1 MTFATEGVPRRLP
14 HCLAGSNSG
23 FGWRGWAT
31 CLRST
36 IRARCS
42 TDPIVP
48 AISVIDCWHVAF
60 ATVGAKV
67 CAGDC
72 TDRSASWGAEPCM
85 GGEMSQQGAMR
96 PEEAVLG
103 DPALAVGGLA
113 FELAKK
119 WWVLL
124 IRGILLIII
133 GLLAFVSPLTWV
145 IFVGIYILIDG
156 ITMLLSGFSDQPAGQ
171 SRWPL
176 LILGVLGLIA
186 GLIILWDP
194 ELGGVTL
201 TYVIAAWAVVGG
213 ILTIISAIRVREE
226 IDNEWWL
233 VLSGILAVIFG
244 ILVFT
249 DVLAGILTI
258 AWIFGIFAV
267 VVGILSIVLA
277 FRVRDFGTQIGA
289 VT

>member
-1 MTFATEGVPRRLP
+1 V
-14 HCLAGSNSG
+14 H
-23 FGWRGWAT
+23 
-31 CLRST
+31 
-36 IRARCS
+36 
-42 TDPIVP
+42 
-48 AISVIDCWHVAF
+48 
-60 ATVGAKV
+60 
-67 CAGDC
+67 C
-72 TDRSASWGAEPCM
+72 TDKSANWGAGPCK
-85 GGEMSQQGAMR
+85 GVGMSERSAMR

-103 DPALAVGGLA
+103 DRALAAGGLA

-233 VLSGILAVIFG
+233 ALSGILAVIFG

-258 AWIFGIFAV
+258 AWIFGIFAI
-267 VVGILSIVLA
+267 VVGILSIILA

>member
-1 MTFATEGVPRRLP
+1 
-14 HCLAGSNSG
+14 
-23 FGWRGWAT
+23 
-31 CLRST
+31 
-36 IRARCS
+36 
-42 TDPIVP
+42 
-48 AISVIDCWHVAF
+48 
-60 ATVGAKV
+60 
-67 CAGDC
+67 
-72 TDRSASWGAEPCM
+72 
-85 GGEMSQQGAMR
+85 MR
-96 PEEAVLG
+96 PGDDVLG
-103 DPALAVGGLA
+103 EGALVAGGLA

-124 IRGILLIII
+124 LRGILLIII

-176 LILGVLGLIA
+176 LILGILGLVA
-186 GLIILWDP
+186 GLIILWNP
-194 ELGGVTL
+194 ELGGDTL
-201 TYVIAAWAVVGG
+201 TFVIAAWAVVGG
-213 ILTIISAIRVREE
+213 ILTIISALRVRQE

-233 VLSGILAVIFG
+233 VISGILAIIFG

-249 DVLAGILTI
+249 NVLAGILTI
-258 AWIFGIFAV
+258 AWVFGVFAI

>member
-1 MTFATEGVPRRLP
+1 MGV
-14 HCLAGSNSG
+14 GMSE
-23 FGWRGWAT
+23 
-31 CLRST
+31 RS
-36 IRARCS
+36 
-42 TDPIVP
+42 
-48 AISVIDCWHVAF
+48 
-60 ATVGAKV
+60 
-67 CAGDC
+67 
-72 TDRSASWGAEPCM
+72 
-85 GGEMSQQGAMR
+85 AMR
-96 PEEAVLG
+96 PEDAVLG
-103 DPALAVGGLA
+103 DPALAAGGLA

-201 TYVIAAWAVVGG
+201 TYVIAGWAVVGG
-213 ILTIISAIRVREE
+213 VLTII
-226 IDNEWWL
+226 
-233 VLSGILAVIFG
+233 
-244 ILVFT
+244 
-249 DVLAGILTI
+249 
-258 AWIFGIFAV
+258 
-267 VVGILSIVLA
+267 
-277 FRVRDFGTQIGA
+277 
-289 VT
+289 